1 MKKLMTLVA
10 AIAAITL
17 ISCNKE
23 MNNPLLTE
31 SNYRYEAPV
40 FDKIT
45 EDHYLPAFEAA
56 VAEGKAEVAAIVNN
70 PAEPTFEN
78 TILELE
84 YAGATLNRVAS
95 IFYNL
100 NEANTSDRMQEIA
113 EQISPMMTEYS
124 LSIMFNE
131 ALFNRVKAVYAQKDS
146 LNLDPEQAKLLEKTY
161 KGFTDNGANLS
172 AQDKEKY
179 SKIQEE
185 LSLASLKFGKNS
197 LAATNAYI
205 MHLTKE
211 EELAGLPEFVK
222 DAAALE
228 AKNRDLEG
236 WVITLQQP
244 SYSPFMQYSS
254 NRELR
259 EKLWKAYN
267 SKCVEGEFS
276 NEEVIKQIVGL
287 KIEEAKLLGY
297 DTYADMALKDRM
309 AKDAPTVN
317 AFLKNLLVKSLPF
330 AKADVKAVADYAK
343 ANDGFKGELMP
354 WDFSYYSE
362 KLKKEKY
369 SLNDEVLKPYFK
381 LENVKEAVFNLAN
394 TLYGLNFTEA
404 KDIPGY
410 HPDVTVYDVTD
421 ANGRHMALFYADFFP
436 RESKRG
442 GAWMTSFREQSFTKD
457 GKEEKRPHVSI
468 VCNFTKPT
476 ETEPSL
482 LTFYEVTTF
491 LHEFGHALHGIL
503 AEGKYGSLTGTNVAR
518 DFVELPSQI
527 MENWATEKEYLASF
541 AKHYKTGEVIPQE
554 LIDKIIESKNYNS
567 GYSSVRQLQF
577 GIDDMAWH
585 TLTEVPAKSVAEFE
599 KEAVK
604 ECALMPDVPGTAFSP
619 SFGHIFGGG
628 YAAGYYSYKWA
639 EVLEAD
645 AFQVFKET
653 GIFNKETAEKFR
665 KEILSRGSIEDAD
678 VIYRNFRGR
687 DPEPDALLK
696 KLGMVK

>member
-10 AIAAITL
+10 TVAAITL

-23 MNNPLLTE
+23 MNNPLLSE

-56 VAEGKAEVAAIVNN
+56 IAEGKAEIAAIVNN

-84 YAGATLNRVAS
+84 YAGATLNRVAG

-124 LSIMFNE
+124 LSIMLNE

-161 KGFTDNGANLS
+161 KSFADNGANLS
-172 AQDKEKY
+172 AEDKEKY

-185 LSLASLKFGKNS
+185 LSLASLKFSKNS
-197 LAATNAYI
+197 LAATNAYF

-211 EELAGLPEFVK
+211 EELAGLPDFVK
-222 DAAALE
+222 DAAAFE
-228 AKNRDLEG
+228 AKNRNLEG

-259 EKLWKAYN
+259 EKLWKASN
-267 SKCVEGEFS
+267 SKCIEGEFS
-276 NEEVIKQIVGL
+276 NEEVVKQIVGL
-287 KIEEAKLLGY
+287 KIQEANLLGY
-297 DTYADMALKDRM
+297 NTYADMALKDRM

-317 AFLKNLLVKSLPF
+317 AYLKNLLEKSLPF
-330 AKADVKAVADYAK
+330 AKADVKAIADYAK
-343 ANDGFKGELMP
+343 AKDGFKGELMP

-394 TLYGLNFTEA
+394 QLYGLNFTEA

-442 GAWMTSFREQSFTKD
+442 GAWMTAFREQSFTKD
-457 GKEEKRPHVSI
+457 GKVEKRPHVSI

-527 MENWATEKEYLASF
+527 MENCATEKEYLASF

-585 TLTEVPAKSVAEFE
+585 TITEVPTQSVAEFE

-645 AFQVFKET
+645 AFQVFKEN

-665 KEILSRGSIEDAD
+665 KEILSKGSIEDAD

-696 KLGMVK
+696 KFGMVK

>member
-1 MKKLMTLVA
+1 MKKTAIIVA
-10 AIAAITL
+10 ACAAISLT
-17 ISCNKE
+17 SCKSE

-31 SNYRYEAPV
+31 SGLRYEAPA

-56 VAEGKAEVAAIVNN
+56 IAEGKKEIEAIVNN
-70 PAEPTFEN
+70 PDAPTFEN

-84 YAGATLNRVAS
+84 YAGGKLNTVAG

-100 NEANTSDRMQEIA
+100 NEANTNDRMQEIA
-113 EQISPMMTEYS
+113 EQVSPMMTEYS
-124 LSIMFNE
+124 LSIMLNPK
-131 ALFNRVKAVYAQKDS
+131 LFERVKAVYEQRES
-146 LNLDPEQAKLLEKTY
+146 LNLSQEEAKLLEETY
-161 KGFTDNGANLS
+161 KGFADNGANLS
-172 AQDKEKY
+172 EEDKAKY

-185 LSLASLKFGKNS
+185 LSLATLKFGKNT
-197 LAATNAYI
+197 LGATNAFTL
-205 MHLTKE
+205 HLTNGE
-211 EELAGLPEFVK
+211 DLAGLPAFVK

-228 AKNRDLEG
+228 AKNRNLEG

-244 SYSPFMQYSS
+244 SYSPFMQYSER
-254 NRELR
+254 RELR

-267 SKCVEGEFS
+267 SKCLDGEFS
-276 NEEVIKQIVGL
+276 NLDIIKQIVGL
-287 KIEEAKLLGY
+287 RIEAAKLLGY
-297 DTYADMALKDRM
+297 KTYADMALKDRM

-317 AFLKNLLVKSLPF
+317 GFLQNLLEKSLPF
-330 AKADVKAVADYAK
+330 AKKDVKAIADYAK
-343 ANDGFKGELMP
+343 ANGFKGELMP
-354 WDFSYYSE
+354 WDFSFYSE

-381 LENVKEAVFNLAN
+381 LENVKEAVFGLAN

-436 RESKRG
+436 RESKGG

-457 GKEEKRPHVSI
+457 GKVEKRPHVSI

-503 AEGKYGSLTGTNVAR
+503 AEGRFASLTGTSVAR

-541 AKHYKTGEVIPQE
+541 AKHYQSGEVIPDE

-567 GYSSVRQLQF
+567 GYASVRQLQF
-577 GIDDMAWH
+577 GIGDMAWH
-585 TLTEVPAKSVAEFE
+585 SVTEVPADDVVAFE
-599 KEAVK
+599 KKAVAA
-604 ECALMPDVPGTAFSP
+604 CALMPDVPATAFAP
-619 SFGHIFGGG
+619 SFGHIFSGG

-639 EVLEAD
+639 EDLEAD
-645 AFQVFKET
+645 AFQVFKEN

-665 KEILSRGSIEDAD
+665 KEILSKGSIEDAD

-687 DPEPDALLK
+687 DPEPEALLK
-696 KLGMVK
+696 KFGMVK

>member
-1 MKKLMTLVA
+1 MKKLMIFLAAVA
-10 AIAAITL
+10 AISLT
-17 ISCNKE
+17 SCKKE

-31 SNYRYEAPV
+31 SNYRYQAPV

-56 VAEGKAEVAAIVNN
+56 IAEGKAEIAAIVNN

-84 YAGATLNRVAS
+84 YAGSTLNRVAG

-100 NEANTSDRMQEIA
+100 NEANTSTRMQEIA

-124 LSIMFNE
+124 LSIMLNE

-146 LNLDPEQAKLLEKTY
+146 LNLDKEEAKLLEKTY
-161 KGFTDNGANLS
+161 KSFADNGANLS
-172 AQDKEKY
+172 AEDKEKY
-179 SKIQEE
+179 SKIEEE
-185 LSLASLKFGKNS
+185 LSLATLKFGKNT
-197 LAATNAYI
+197 LAATNAFI
-205 MHLTKE
+205 MHITDE
-211 EELAGLPEFVK
+211 NDLAGLPPFVK

-228 AKNRDLEG
+228 AKNRNLEG

-244 SYSPFMQYSS
+244 SYSPFMQYSQ

-267 SKCVEGEFS
+267 SKCIEGESS
-276 NEEVIKQIVGL
+276 NLEIVKQIVDL
-287 KIEEAKLLGY
+287 RIQAANLLGY
-297 DTYADMALKDRM
+297 NTYADMALKDRM
-309 AKDAPTVN
+309 AKDASTVN
-317 AFLKNLLVKSLPF
+317 AFLENLLEKSMPF
-330 AKADVKAVADYAK
+330 AKKDVKAVADYAK
-343 ANDGFKGELMP
+343 AEGFKGELMP
-354 WDFSYYSE
+354 WDFSFYSE

-369 SLNDEVLKPYFK
+369 SLNDEILKPYFK
-381 LENVKEAVFNLAN
+381 LENVKAAVFDLAN
-394 TLYGLNFTEA
+394 KLYGLNFTEA

-436 RESKRG
+436 RESKGG

-503 AEGKYGSLTGTNVAR
+503 AEGKFASLTGTSVAR

-541 AKHYKTGEVIPQE
+541 AKHYQTGEVIPDE

-577 GIDDMAWH
+577 GINDMAWH
-585 TLTEVPAKSVAEFE
+585 IVSEVPAADVISFE
-599 KEAVK
+599 KEAIK
-604 ECALMPDVPGTAFSP
+604 ACALMPDAPETAFSP
-619 SFGHIFGGG
+619 SFGHIFSGG

-665 KEILSRGSIEDAD
+665 KEILSKGSIEDAD

-696 KLGMVK
+696 KFGMVK

>member
-1 MKKLMTLVA
+1 MAACVA
-10 AIAAITL
+10 VSLT
-17 ISCNKE
+17 SCKSE
-23 MNNPLLTE
+23 MNNPLLTD
-31 SNYRYEAPV
+31 SGLRYEAPA

-45 EDHYLPAFEAA
+45 EEHYLPAFEAA
-56 VAEGKAEVAAIVNN
+56 IAEGKQEIEAIVNN
-70 PAEPTFEN
+70 PDAPTFEN

-84 YAGATLNRVAS
+84 YAGGKLNTVAG

-100 NEANTSDRMQEIA
+100 NEANTNDKMQEIA

-124 LSIMFNE
+124 LSIMLNPK
-131 ALFNRVKAVYAQKDS
+131 LFERVKAVYEQREN
-146 LNLDPEQAKLLEKTY
+146 LNLSQEEKKLLEETY
-161 KGFTDNGANLS
+161 KGFADNGANLS
-172 AQDKEKY
+172 DEDKAKY

-185 LSLASLKFGKNS
+185 LSLATLKFGKNT
-197 LAATNAYI
+197 LGATNAFT
-205 MHLTKE
+205 MHLTNE
-211 EELAGLPEFVK
+211 EDLAGLPAFVK

-228 AKNRDLEG
+228 AKNRNLEG

-244 SYSPFMQYSS
+244 SYSPFMQYSEK
-254 NRELR
+254 RELR

-267 SKCVEGEFS
+267 SKCIEGEFG
-276 NEEVIKQIVGL
+276 NLDIIKQIVGL
-287 KIEEAKLLGY
+287 RIEAANLLGY
-297 DTYADMALKDRM
+297 KTYADMALKDRM
-309 AKDAPTVN
+309 AKNAPTVN
-317 AFLKNLLVKSLPF
+317 EFLQNLLDKSLPF
-330 AKADVKAVADYAK
+330 AKKDVKAIADFAK
-343 ANDGFKGELMP
+343 ANGFKGELMP
-354 WDFSYYSE
+354 WDFSFYSE

-381 LENVKEAVFNLAN
+381 LENVKEAVFGLAN

-436 RESKRG
+436 RESKSG

-457 GKEEKRPHVSI
+457 GKVEKRPHVSI

-503 AEGKYGSLTGTNVAR
+503 AEGRFASLTGTSVSR

-541 AKHYKTGEVIPQE
+541 ARHYQTGEVIPDE

-577 GIDDMAWH
+577 GINDMAWH
-585 TLTEVPAKSVAEFE
+585 SITEVPADDAVTFE
-599 KEAVK
+599 KKAVAA
-604 ECALMPDVPGTAFSP
+604 CALMPDVPATAFAP
-619 SFGHIFGGG
+619 SFGHIFSGG

-665 KEILSRGSIEDAD
+665 KEILSRGGIEDAD

-687 DPEPDALLK
+687 DPEPEALLK
-696 KLGMVK
+696 KFGMIK

>member
-1 MKKLMTLVA
+1 MKKTLIMVA
-10 AIAAITL
+10 ACAAISLT
-17 ISCNKE
+17 SCKQE
-23 MNNPLLTE
+23 MDNPLLTE
-31 SNYRYEAPV
+31 SGLRYEAPA

-45 EDHYLPAFEAA
+45 EEHYLPAFEAA
-56 VAEGKAEVAAIVNN
+56 IAEGKQEIEAIVNN
-70 PAEPTFEN
+70 PEAPTFEN

-84 YAGATLNRVAS
+84 YAGGKLNTVAG

-100 NEANTSDRMQEIA
+100 NEANTNDRMQEIA

-124 LSIMFNE
+124 LSIMLNPK
-131 ALFNRVKAVYAQKDS
+131 LFERVKAVYEQREN
-146 LNLDPEQAKLLEKTY
+146 LNLSQEEAKLLEKTY
-161 KGFTDNGANLS
+161 KGFADNGANLS
-172 AQDKEKY
+172 EEEKAKY

-185 LSLASLKFGKNS
+185 LSLATLKFGKNT
-197 LAATNAYI
+197 LGATNAFT
-205 MHLTKE
+205 MHLTNE
-211 EELAGLPEFVK
+211 DDLAGLPPFAK

-228 AKNRDLEG
+228 AKNRNLEG

-244 SYSPFMQYSS
+244 SYSPFMQYSEK
-254 NRELR
+254 RELR

-267 SKCVEGEFS
+267 SKCLEGEFS
-276 NEEVIKQIVGL
+276 NLDIIKQIVGL
-287 KIEEAKLLGY
+287 RIEAAKLLGY
-297 DTYADMALKDRM
+297 NTYADMALKDRM

-317 AFLKNLLVKSLPF
+317 GFLQNLLEKSLPF
-330 AKADVKAVADYAK
+330 AKKDVKAVADYAK
-343 ANDGFKGELMP
+343 ANGFKGELMP
-354 WDFSYYSE
+354 WDFSFYSE

-381 LENVKEAVFNLAN
+381 LENVKEAVFGLAN

-410 HPDVTVYDVTD
+410 HPDVTVYNVTD

-436 RESKRG
+436 RESKGG

-457 GKEEKRPHVSI
+457 GKVEKRPHISI

-503 AEGKYGSLTGTNVAR
+503 AEGRFASLTGTGVAR

-541 AKHYKTGEVIPQE
+541 AKHYQTGEVIPDE
-554 LIDKIIESKNYNS
+554 LIDRIVESKNYNS
-567 GYSSVRQLQF
+567 GYASVRQLQF
-577 GIDDMAWH
+577 GIGDMAWH
-585 TLTEVPAKSVAEFE
+585 SVTEVPADDVVAFE
-599 KEAVK
+599 KKAVAA
-604 ECALMPDVPGTAFSP
+604 CALMPDVPATAFAP
-619 SFGHIFGGG
+619 SFGHIFSGG

-645 AFQVFKET
+645 AFQVFKEN

-665 KEILSRGSIEDAD
+665 KEILSRGGIEDAD

-687 DPEPDALLK
+687 DPEPEALLK
-696 KLGMVK
+696 KFGMVK

>member
-1 MKKLMTLVA
+1 MKKTAIIVA
-10 AIAAITL
+10 ACAAISLT
-17 ISCNKE
+17 SCKSE

-31 SNYRYEAPV
+31 SGLRYEAPA

-56 VAEGKAEVAAIVNN
+56 IAEGKKEIEAIVNN
-70 PAEPTFEN
+70 PDAPTFEN

-84 YAGATLNRVAS
+84 YAGGKLNTVAG

-100 NEANTSDRMQEIA
+100 NEANTNDRMQEIA
-113 EQISPMMTEYS
+113 EQVSPMMTEYS
-124 LSIMFNE
+124 LSIMLNPK
-131 ALFNRVKAVYAQKDS
+131 LFERVKAVYEQRES
-146 LNLDPEQAKLLEKTY
+146 LNLSQEEAKLLEETY
-161 KGFTDNGANLS
+161 KGFADNGANLS
-172 AQDKEKY
+172 EEDKAKY

-185 LSLASLKFGKNS
+185 LSLATLKFGKNT
-197 LAATNAYI
+197 LGATNAFTL
-205 MHLTKE
+205 HLTNGE
-211 EELAGLPEFVK
+211 DLAGLPAFVK

-228 AKNRDLEG
+228 AKNRNLEG

-244 SYSPFMQYSS
+244 SYSPFMQYSER
-254 NRELR
+254 RELR

-267 SKCVEGEFS
+267 SKCLDGEFS
-276 NEEVIKQIVGL
+276 NLDIIKQIVGL
-287 KIEEAKLLGY
+287 RIEAAKLLGY
-297 DTYADMALKDRM
+297 KTYADMALKDRM

-317 AFLKNLLVKSLPF
+317 GFLQNLLEKSLPF
-330 AKADVKAVADYAK
+330 AKKDVKAIADYAK
-343 ANDGFKGELMP
+343 ANGFKGELMP
-354 WDFSYYSE
+354 WDFSFYSE

-381 LENVKEAVFNLAN
+381 LENVKEAVFGLAN

-436 RESKRG
+436 RESKGG

-457 GKEEKRPHVSI
+457 GKVEKRPHVSI

-503 AEGKYGSLTGTNVAR
+503 AEGRFASLTGTSVAR

-541 AKHYKTGEVIPQE
+541 AKHYQSGEVIPDE

-567 GYSSVRQLQF
+567 GYASVRQLQF
-577 GIDDMAWH
+577 GIGDMAWH
-585 TLTEVPAKSVAEFE
+585 SVTEVPADDVVAFE
-599 KEAVK
+599 KKAVAA
-604 ECALMPDVPGTAFSP
+604 CALMPDVPATAFAP
-619 SFGHIFGGG
+619 SFGHIFSGG

-645 AFQVFKET
+645 AFQVFKEN

-665 KEILSRGSIEDAD
+665 KEILSKGSIEDAD

-687 DPEPDALLK
+687 DPEPEALLK
-696 KLGMVK
+696 KFGMVK

>member
-1 MKKLMTLVA
+1 MKKTSILVA
-10 AIAAITL
+10 ACAAVSL
-17 ISCNKE
+17 ISCKTE
-23 MNNPLLTE
+23 MINPLLTE
-31 SNYRYEAPV
+31 STLRYEAPA

-45 EDHYLPAFEAA
+45 EEHYLPAFEAGI
-56 VAEGKAEVAAIVNN
+56 AEGKKDIEAIVNN
-70 PAEPTFEN
+70 PDAPTFEN
-78 TILELE
+78 TILALE
-84 YAGATLNRVAS
+84 YAGETLNRVS
-95 IFYNL
+95 GIFYNL
-100 NEANTSDRMQEIA
+100 NEANTNARMQEIA

-124 LSIMFNE
+124 LSIMLNGE
-131 ALFNRVKAVYAQKDS
+131 LFNRIKAVYEQRES
-146 LNLDPEQAKLLEKTY
+146 LNLDQEQAKLLEKTY
-161 KGFTDNGANLS
+161 RSFADNGANLS
-172 AQDKEKY
+172 DEDKAKY

-185 LSLASLKFGKNS
+185 LSLATLKFGKNT
-197 LAATNAYI
+197 LAATNAFT
-205 MHLTKE
+205 MHLTNE
-211 EELAGLPEFVK
+211 EDLAGLPDFVK

-228 AKNRDLEG
+228 AKNRNLEG
-236 WVITLQQP
+236 WVFTLHQP
-244 SYSPFMQYSS
+244 SYSPFMQYSQK
-254 NRELR
+254 RELR
-259 EKLWKAYN
+259 EKMWKAYN
-267 SKCVEGEFS
+267 SKCIEGESS
-276 NEEVIKQIVGL
+276 NLEIIRQIVDL
-287 KIEEAKLLGY
+287 RIQAANLLGY
-297 DTYADMALKDRM
+297 KTYADMALKDRM

-317 AFLKNLLVKSLPF
+317 AFLKNLLDKSMPF
-330 AKADVKAVADYAK
+330 AKADVKGVADYAK
-343 ANDGFKGELMP
+343 ANGFNGELMP
-354 WDFSYYSE
+354 WDFSFYSD

-369 SLNDEVLKPYFK
+369 SLNDEILKPYFK
-381 LENVKEAVFNLAN
+381 LENVKEAVFALADS
-394 TLYGLNFTEA
+394 LYGLKFTEA

-410 HPDVTVYDVTD
+410 HPDVDVYDVTD
-421 ANGRHMALFYADFFP
+421 ASGRHMALFYADFFP
-436 RESKRG
+436 RESKGG
-442 GAWMTSFREQSFTKD
+442 GAWMTAFREQHFTKD
-457 GKEEKRPHVSI
+457 GKVEKRPHISI

-503 AEGKYGSLTGTNVAR
+503 AEGKYPSLTGTNVAR

-541 AKHYKTGEVIPQE
+541 ARHYKTGEVIPQE

-577 GIDDMAWH
+577 GINDMAWH
-585 TLTEVPAKSVAEFE
+585 TLEQAPTGDIVEFE

-604 ECALMPDVPGTAFSP
+604 VCALMPDVAETAFSP
-619 SFGHIFGGG
+619 SFGHIFSGG

-696 KLGMVK
+696 KFGMVK

>member
-1 MKKLMTLVA
+1 MIFLAAVA
-10 AIAAITL
+10 AISLT
-17 ISCNKE
+17 SCKKE

-31 SNYRYEAPV
+31 SNYRYQAPV

-56 VAEGKAEVAAIVNN
+56 IAEGKAEIAAIVNN

-84 YAGATLNRVAS
+84 YAGSTLNRVAG

-100 NEANTSDRMQEIA
+100 NEANTSTRMQEIA

-124 LSIMFNE
+124 LSIMLNE

-146 LNLDPEQAKLLEKTY
+146 LKLDKEEAKLLEKTY
-161 KGFTDNGANLS
+161 KSFADNGANLS
-172 AQDKEKY
+172 AEDKQKY
-179 SKIQEE
+179 SKIEEE
-185 LSLASLKFGKNS
+185 LSLATLKFGKNT
-197 LAATNAYI
+197 LAATNAFI
-205 MHLTKE
+205 MHITDE
-211 EELAGLPEFVK
+211 NDLAGLPQFVK
-222 DAAALE
+222 DAAAFE
-228 AKNRDLEG
+228 AKNRNLEG

-244 SYSPFMQYSS
+244 SYSPFMQYSQ

-267 SKCVEGEFS
+267 SKCIEGENS
-276 NEEVIKQIVGL
+276 NLEIVKQIVDL
-287 KIEEAKLLGY
+287 RIQAANLLGY
-297 DTYADMALKDRM
+297 NTYADMALKDRM
-309 AKDAPTVN
+309 AKDASTVN
-317 AFLKNLLVKSLPF
+317 AFLENLLEKSMPF
-330 AKADVKAVADYAK
+330 AKKDVKAVADYAK
-343 ANDGFKGELMP
+343 AEGFKGELMP
-354 WDFSYYSE
+354 WDFSFYSE

-369 SLNDEVLKPYFK
+369 SLNDEILKPYFK
-381 LENVKEAVFNLAN
+381 LENVKAAVFDLAN
-394 TLYGLNFTEA
+394 KLYGLNFTEA

-436 RESKRG
+436 RESKGG

-503 AEGKYGSLTGTNVAR
+503 AEGKFASLTGTSVAR

-541 AKHYKTGEVIPQE
+541 AKHYQTGEVIPDE

-577 GIDDMAWH
+577 GINDMAWH
-585 TLTEVPAKSVAEFE
+585 IVSEVPAADVISFE
-599 KEAVK
+599 KEAIK
-604 ECALMPDVPGTAFSP
+604 ACALMPDAPETAFSP
-619 SFGHIFGGG
+619 SFGHIFSGG

-665 KEILSRGSIEDAD
+665 KEILSKGSIEDAD

-696 KLGMVK
+696 KFGMVK

>member
-1 MKKLMTLVA
+1 MLAAFA
-10 AIAAITL
+10 AILL
-17 ISCNKE
+17 ISCKTE
-23 MNNPLLTE
+23 MNNPLLTQ
-31 SNYRYEAPV
+31 SGLRYEAPA

-45 EDHYLPAFEAA
+45 EEHYLPAFEAA
-56 VAEGKAEVAAIVNN
+56 IAEGKKEIEAIVNN
-70 PAEPTFEN
+70 PDAPTFEN

-84 YAGATLNRVAS
+84 YAGGKLNTVAG

-100 NEANTSDRMQEIA
+100 NEANTNDKMQEIA

-124 LSIMFNE
+124 LSIMLNPK
-131 ALFNRVKAVYAQKDS
+131 LFERVKAVYEQRES
-146 LNLDPEQAKLLEKTY
+146 LNLSQEEAKLLEKTF
-161 KGFTDNGANLS
+161 KGFADNGANLS
-172 AQDKEKY
+172 EEDKAKY

-185 LSLASLKFGKNS
+185 LSLATLKFGKNT
-197 LAATNAYI
+197 LGATNAFI
-205 MHLTKE
+205 MHLTNE
-211 EELAGLPEFVK
+211 EDLAGLPAFAK
-222 DAAALE
+222 DAAAFE
-228 AKNRDLEG
+228 AKNRNLEG

-244 SYSPFMQYSS
+244 SYSPFMQYAEK
-254 NRELR
+254 RELR

-267 SKCVEGEFS
+267 SKCLEGEFS
-276 NEEVIKQIVGL
+276 NLDIIKQIVKL
-287 KIEEAKLLGY
+287 RIEAANLLGY
-297 DTYADMALKDRM
+297 STYADMALKDRM

-317 AFLKNLLVKSLPF
+317 GFLANLLEKSMPF
-330 AKADVKAVADYAK
+330 AKKDVKAVADYAK
-343 ANDGFKGELMP
+343 ANGFKGELMP
-354 WDFSYYSE
+354 WDFSFYSE

-381 LENVKEAVFNLAN
+381 LENVKEAVFGLAN

-421 ANGRHMALFYADFFP
+421 ANGRHMAVFYADFFP
-436 RESKRG
+436 RESKGG

-457 GKEEKRPHVSI
+457 GKVEKRPHVSI

-503 AEGKYGSLTGTNVAR
+503 AEGRFASLTGTSVAR

-541 AKHYKTGEVIPQE
+541 AKHYQTGEVIPDE

-567 GYSSVRQLQF
+567 GYASVRQLQF
-577 GIDDMAWH
+577 GIGDMAWH
-585 TLTEVPAKSVAEFE
+585 SVTEVPADDVVAFE
-599 KEAVK
+599 KKAVAA
-604 ECALMPDVPGTAFSP
+604 CALMPDVPATAFAP
-619 SFGHIFGGG
+619 SFGHIFSGG

-645 AFQVFKET
+645 AFQVFKEN

-696 KLGMVK
+696 KFGMVK

>member
-1 MKKLMTLVA
+1 MKKTLTLVA
-10 AIAAITL
+10 ACAAISL
-17 ISCNKE
+17 MSCKTE
-23 MNNPLLTE
+23 MTNPLLTE
-31 SNYRYEAPV
+31 SPLRYEAPV
-40 FDKIT
+40 FDRIT
-45 EDHYLPAFEAA
+45 EEHYLPAFEAA
-56 VAEGKAEVAAIVNN
+56 IAEGKKEIEAIVNN
-70 PAEPTFEN
+70 PDAPTFEN

-84 YAGATLNRVAS
+84 YAGATLNRVAG

-124 LSIMFNE
+124 LSIMLNGE
-131 ALFNRVKAVYAQKDS
+131 LFNRIKAVYEQRES
-146 LNLDPEQAKLLEKTY
+146 LNMDQEQAKLLEKTY
-161 KGFTDNGANLS
+161 KSFADNGANLS
-172 AQDKEKY
+172 PENKEKY

-185 LSLASLKFGKNS
+185 LSLATLKFGKNTLS
-197 LAATNAYI
+197 ATNAYT
-205 MHLTKE
+205 MHITDE
-211 EELAGLPEFVK
+211 AQLAGLPDFVK

-228 AKNRDLEG
+228 AKNRNLEG
-236 WVITLQQP
+236 WVFTLQQP
-244 SYSPFMQYSS
+244 SYSPFLKYSE

-267 SKCVEGEFS
+267 SKCIGGEFS
-276 NEEVIKQIVGL
+276 NLEVIRQIVAL
-287 KIEEAKLLGY
+287 RIEAANLLGY

-317 AFLKNLLVKSLPF
+317 AFLKNLLEKSMPF
-330 AKADVKAVADYAK
+330 ARNDVKAIADYAK
-343 ANDGFKGELMP
+343 ANGFKGELMP
-354 WDFSYYSE
+354 WDFSFYSE
-362 KLKKEKY
+362 KLMKEKY
-369 SLNDEVLKPYFK
+369 SLNDEILKPYFK
-381 LENVKEAVFNLAN
+381 LENVKEAVFALADS
-394 TLYGLNFTEA
+394 LYGLKFAEA

-421 ANGRHMALFYADFFP
+421 ASGRHMALFYADFFP
-436 RESKRG
+436 RESKGG
-442 GAWMTSFREQSFTKD
+442 GAWMTAFREQSFTKD
-457 GKEEKRPHVSI
+457 GKVEKRPHISI

-503 AEGKYGSLTGTNVAR
+503 AEGRFPSLTGTNVAR

-577 GIDDMAWH
+577 GINDMAWH
-585 TLTEVPAKSVAEFE
+585 VLTEAPKGDIVEFE

-604 ECALMPDVPGTAFSP
+604 ACAIMPDAPETAFSP
-619 SFGHIFGGG
+619 SFGHIFSGG

-645 AFQVFKET
+645 AFLVFKET

-696 KLGMVK
+696 KFGMVK

>member
-1 MKKLMTLVA
+1 MVA
-10 AIAAITL
+10 ACAAISLT
-17 ISCNKE
+17 SCKQE
-23 MNNPLLTE
+23 MDNPLLTE
-31 SNYRYEAPV
+31 SGLRYEAPA

-45 EDHYLPAFEAA
+45 EEHYLPAFEAA
-56 VAEGKAEVAAIVNN
+56 IAEGKQEIEAIVNN
-70 PAEPTFEN
+70 PEAPTFEN

-84 YAGATLNRVAS
+84 YAGGKLNTVAG

-100 NEANTSDRMQEIA
+100 NEANTNDRMQEIA

-124 LSIMFNE
+124 LSIMLNPK
-131 ALFNRVKAVYAQKDS
+131 LFERVKAVYEQREN
-146 LNLDPEQAKLLEKTY
+146 LNLSQEEAKLLEKTY
-161 KGFTDNGANLS
+161 KGFADNGANLS
-172 AQDKEKY
+172 EEDKAKY

-185 LSLASLKFGKNS
+185 LSLATLKFGKNT
-197 LAATNAYI
+197 LGATNAFT
-205 MHLTKE
+205 MHLTNE
-211 EELAGLPEFVK
+211 DDLAGLPPFAK

-228 AKNRDLEG
+228 AKNRNLEG

-244 SYSPFMQYSS
+244 SYSPFMQYSEK
-254 NRELR
+254 RELR

-267 SKCVEGEFS
+267 SKCLEGEFS
-276 NEEVIKQIVGL
+276 NLDIIKQIVGL
-287 KIEEAKLLGY
+287 RIEAAKLLGY
-297 DTYADMALKDRM
+297 NTYADMALKDRM

-317 AFLKNLLVKSLPF
+317 GFLQNLLEKSLPF
-330 AKADVKAVADYAK
+330 AKKDVKAVADYAK
-343 ANDGFKGELMP
+343 ANGFKGELMP
-354 WDFSYYSE
+354 WDFSFYSE

-381 LENVKEAVFNLAN
+381 LKNVKEAVFGLAN

-436 RESKRG
+436 RESKGG

-457 GKEEKRPHVSI
+457 GKVEKRPHISI

-503 AEGKYGSLTGTNVAR
+503 AEGRFASLTGTSVAR

-541 AKHYKTGEVIPQE
+541 AKHYQTGEVIPDE
-554 LIDKIIESKNYNS
+554 LIDRIVESKNYNS
-567 GYSSVRQLQF
+567 GYASVRQLQF
-577 GIDDMAWH
+577 GIGDMAWH
-585 TLTEVPAKSVAEFE
+585 SVTEVPADDVVAFE
-599 KEAVK
+599 KKAVAA
-604 ECALMPDVPGTAFSP
+604 CALMPDVPATAFAP
-619 SFGHIFGGG
+619 SFGHIFSGG

-645 AFQVFKET
+645 AFQVFKEN

-665 KEILSRGSIEDAD
+665 KEILSRGGIEDAD

-687 DPEPDALLK
+687 DPEPEALLK
-696 KLGMVK
+696 KFGMVK

>member
-1 MKKLMTLVA
+1 MKRTITMLAAFA
-10 AIAAITL
+10 AILL
-17 ISCNKE
+17 ISCKTE
-23 MNNPLLTE
+23 MNNPLLTQ
-31 SNYRYEAPV
+31 SGLRYEAPA

-45 EDHYLPAFEAA
+45 EEHYLPAFEAA
-56 VAEGKAEVAAIVNN
+56 IAEGKKEIEAIVNN
-70 PAEPTFEN
+70 PDAPSFEN

-84 YAGATLNRVAS
+84 YAGGKLNTVAG

-100 NEANTSDRMQEIA
+100 NEANTNDRMQEIA

-124 LSIMFNE
+124 LSIMLNPK
-131 ALFNRVKAVYAQKDS
+131 LFERVKAVYEQREN
-146 LNLDPEQAKLLEKTY
+146 LNLSQEEAKLLEKTY
-161 KGFTDNGANLS
+161 KSFADNGANLS
-172 AQDKEKY
+172 EEDKAKY

-185 LSLASLKFGKNS
+185 LSLATLKFGKNT
-197 LAATNAYI
+197 LGATNAFI
-205 MHLTKE
+205 MHLTNE
-211 EELAGLPEFVK
+211 EDLAGLPAFAK
-222 DAAALE
+222 DAAAFE
-228 AKNRDLEG
+228 AKSRNLEG

-244 SYSPFMQYSS
+244 SYSPFMQYAEK
-254 NRELR
+254 RELR

-267 SKCVEGEFS
+267 SKCLEGEFS
-276 NEEVIKQIVGL
+276 NLDIIKQIVKL
-287 KIEEAKLLGY
+287 RIEAANLLGY
-297 DTYADMALKDRM
+297 STYADMALKDRM

-317 AFLKNLLVKSLPF
+317 GFLANLLEKSMPF
-330 AKADVKAVADYAK
+330 AKKDVKAVADYAK
-343 ANDGFKGELMP
+343 ANGFKGELMP
-354 WDFSYYSE
+354 WDFSFYSE

-381 LENVKEAVFNLAN
+381 LENVKEAVFGLAN

-421 ANGRHMALFYADFFP
+421 ANGRHMAVFYADFFP
-436 RESKRG
+436 RESKGG

-457 GKEEKRPHVSI
+457 GKVEKRPHVSI

-503 AEGKYGSLTGTNVAR
+503 AEGRFASLTGTSVAR

-541 AKHYKTGEVIPQE
+541 AKHYQSGEVIPDE

-567 GYSSVRQLQF
+567 GYASVRQLQF
-577 GIDDMAWH
+577 GIGDMAWH
-585 TLTEVPAKSVAEFE
+585 SVTEVPADDVVAFE
-599 KEAVK
+599 KKAVAA
-604 ECALMPDVPGTAFSP
+604 CALMPDVPATAFAP
-619 SFGHIFGGG
+619 SFGHIFSGG

-645 AFQVFKET
+645 AFQVFKEN

-696 KLGMVK
+696 KFGMVK

>member
-1 MKKLMTLVA
+1 MVA
-10 AIAAITL
+10 ACAAISLT
-17 ISCNKE
+17 SCKQE

-31 SNYRYEAPV
+31 SGLRYEAPA

-45 EDHYLPAFEAA
+45 EEHYLPAFEAA
-56 VAEGKAEVAAIVNN
+56 IAEGKQEIEAIVNN
-70 PAEPTFEN
+70 PEAPTFEN

-84 YAGATLNRVAS
+84 YAGGKLNTVAG

-100 NEANTSDRMQEIA
+100 NEANTNDRMQEIA

-124 LSIMFNE
+124 LSIMLNPK
-131 ALFNRVKAVYAQKDS
+131 LFERVKAVYEQREN
-146 LNLDPEQAKLLEKTY
+146 LNLSQEEAKLLEKTY
-161 KGFTDNGANLS
+161 KGFADNGANLS
-172 AQDKEKY
+172 EEDKAKY

-185 LSLASLKFGKNS
+185 LSLATLKFGKNT
-197 LAATNAYI
+197 LGATNAFT
-205 MHLTKE
+205 MHLTNE
-211 EELAGLPEFVK
+211 DDLAGLPPFAK

-228 AKNRDLEG
+228 AKNRNLEG

-244 SYSPFMQYSS
+244 SYSPFMQYSEK
-254 NRELR
+254 RELR

-267 SKCVEGEFS
+267 SKCLEGEFS
-276 NEEVIKQIVGL
+276 NLDIIKQIVGL
-287 KIEEAKLLGY
+287 RIEAAKLLGY
-297 DTYADMALKDRM
+297 NTYADMALKDRM

-317 AFLKNLLVKSLPF
+317 GFLQNLLEKSLPF
-330 AKADVKAVADYAK
+330 AKKDVKAVADYAK
-343 ANDGFKGELMP
+343 ANGFKGELMP
-354 WDFSYYSE
+354 WDFSFYSE

-381 LENVKEAVFNLAN
+381 LENVKEAVFGLAN

-436 RESKRG
+436 RESKGG

-457 GKEEKRPHVSI
+457 GKVEKRPHISI

-503 AEGKYGSLTGTNVAR
+503 AEGRFASLTGTGVAR

-541 AKHYKTGEVIPQE
+541 AKHYQTGEVIPDE
-554 LIDKIIESKNYNS
+554 LIDRIVESKNYNS
-567 GYSSVRQLQF
+567 GYASVRQLQF
-577 GIDDMAWH
+577 GIGDMAWH
-585 TLTEVPAKSVAEFE
+585 SVTEVPADDVVAFE
-599 KEAVK
+599 KKAVAA
-604 ECALMPDVPGTAFSP
+604 CALMPDVPATAFAP
-619 SFGHIFGGG
+619 SFGHIFSGG

-645 AFQVFKET
+645 AFQVFKEN

-665 KEILSRGSIEDAD
+665 KEILSRGGIEDAD

-687 DPEPDALLK
+687 DPEPEALLK
-696 KLGMVK
+696 KFGMVK